1 MGGAGID
8 STDFRAFFEKAPAL
22 HLVLDPHLFIVAVS
36 DSYLRTIKVQRE
48 DIVGQHVFDVFP
60 DDPKH
65 LTGLRNLRGSLE
77 RAVRHRV
84 PDSMDVQRFDI
95 RGPGG
100 EVEER
105 YWSATNTPVLEENG
119 EVKFVLHCV
128 EDVTSFVNLKAA
140 DQEHERLAR
149 AQRQRVASMENELAS
164 RSEDLVVANRHLKAV
179 NEELAGRTAELND
192 LLNTMQTFTYSIAHD
207 LRGPLRALMG
217 FSTVMVQEYSAK
229 LDENGRSLLR
239 HITDAS

>member
-36 DSYLRTIKVQRE
+36 DSYLRAIKVQRE

-65 LTGLRNLRGSLE
+65 LTGLRNLRSSLE

-95 RGPGG
+95 RSPGG

-105 YWSATNTPVLEENG
+105 YWSAVNTPILDENG

-128 EDVTSFVNLKAA
+128 EDVTGFVNLKAA

-149 AQRQRVASMENELAS
+149 AQRVGLSRPGRDDARETHAQAPGIIDEQLDGGAVDDVRDTSAARFPGSRTRVARREQQAQHDR
-164 RSEDLVVANRHLKAV
+164 RSE
-179 NEELAGRTAELND
+179 T
-192 LLNTMQTFTYSIAHD
+192 
-207 LRGPLRALMG
+207 
-217 FSTVMVQEYSAK
+217 
-229 LDENGRSLLR
+229 
-239 HITDAS
+239 